1 MTSNNSFVAAILFSV
16 GATLASS
23 EIWCRLTEPYNKK
36 RVMIF
41 FAVLVPFI
49 LIGVGLYFQ
58 FKSPTKSPTS
68 TLEEREKIWNSTW
81 SASNGETI
89 QLRQDILLKGNEEVI
104 AGGTLNGLQ
113 VTGSYVSKD
122 QPEPFIGKFSRQL
135 TTFTLTTKDNS
146 NPILQVVSPECTWD
160 NWSWSFQTEGPNTD
174 KWYSFE
180 KLLTIIGNSDVI
192 ATGHLNGATFHGLQG
207 DNDIMVYGVFSDNFT
222 AFAFQDK
229 VYRYQGPM

>member
-49 LIGVGLYFQ
+49 LIGLGLYFQ
-58 FKSPTKSPTS
+58 FASPTL
-68 TLEEREKIWNSTW
+68 TLVVDEREKIWNSTW
-81 SASNGETI
+81 STSNGETI
-89 QLRQDILLKGNEEVI
+89 QLRQDILLKGNEEVM

-113 VTGSYVSKD
+113 VTGSYVSADHK
-122 QPEPFIGKFSRQL
+122 EPFIGTFSRQF
-135 TTFTLTTKDNS
+135 TTFTFTTKDNS
-146 NPILQVVSPECTWD
+146 NPILQVVSPDCTWD
-160 NWSWSFQTEGPNTD
+160 NWSWSFQKAGADD

-180 KLLTIIGNSDVI
+180 KLLTIIGSSDVI

-207 DNDIMVYGVFSDNFT
+207 DNDIMVSGVFSDNFT
-222 AFAFQDK
+222 AFTFQDK